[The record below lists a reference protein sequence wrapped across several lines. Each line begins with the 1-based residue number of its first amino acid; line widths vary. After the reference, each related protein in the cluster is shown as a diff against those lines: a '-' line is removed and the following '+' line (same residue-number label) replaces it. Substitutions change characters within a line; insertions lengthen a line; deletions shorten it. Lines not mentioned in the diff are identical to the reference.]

1 MRLSSPAFE
10 NGSSIPERYTCA
22 GEDLSPPLHIEDV
35 PHAAQTLALIVED
48 PDAPNGTFCH
58 WILWN
63 LSTETTD
70 LPEELPAGETVLG
83 LAPAAQGKNDF
94 GTVGYRG
101 PCPPE
106 GDSHRYRFRLLAL
119 DAMLRLNP
127 GSDRARLDEEI
138 EGKILAETELIG
150 TARKG

>member
-48 PDAPNGTFCH
+48 PDAPNGTFSH
-58 WILWN
+58 WLLWN

-70 LPEELPAGETVLG
+70 LPEELPVGETVLG